1 MSIWIGSGC
10 SPAPVCICVTVCEGI
25 TSLQSLSQPALLMNV
40 DGFIW
45 TIQLH
50 TECMCITTAVETLW
64 SLPTCSADVFLNAV
78 YVLQVQ
84 LHVLCEFS
92 TI

>member
-10 SPAPVCICVTVCEGI
+10 SPAPVCICVTVSEGS

-64 SLPTCSADVFLNAV
+64 SLHA
-78 YVLQVQ
+78 Q
-84 LHVLCEFS
+84 
-92 TI
+92 